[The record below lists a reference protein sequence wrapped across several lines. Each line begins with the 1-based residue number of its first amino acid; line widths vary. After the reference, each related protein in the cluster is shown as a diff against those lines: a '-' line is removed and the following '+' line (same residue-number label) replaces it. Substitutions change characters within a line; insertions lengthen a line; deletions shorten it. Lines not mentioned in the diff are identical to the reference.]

1 MECEVSSVLT
11 GTVAPFGP
19 KGEPSGYRKTIRT
32 GKVAVAAWGL
42 AGDEQA
48 DLVHHGGTDEAI
60 HHYALDHY
68 PAWIAERPDLRDIFR
83 QPGAFGENVAS
94 SGWVE
99 EDICIGDRFRMG
111 TAIVEVSQGRQ
122 PCWKLGHRFGDAS
135 MMTRVIETGRAG
147 WYYRVI
153 ENGAIEAGDCI
164 RLLDRPHP
172 QWSVSRVFRILI
184 AREPTALED
193 IAALA
198 RVPQLSRSWHIR
210 CRTML
215 A

>member
-11 GTVAPFGP
+11 GTVAPFGT

-48 DLVHHGGTDEAI
+48 DLVHHGGTDKAI